1 MENYILDT
9 NIFFN
14 MEEGLNLGEK
24 TEGVIVEMTHIAEN
38 IKRKSKGVFYM
49 PPRIVEEV
57 LSFFE
62 NKTQPFLTKLLS
74 AITIQSPQIDSISF
88 SAQVFYKL
96 IEDIRGRSYRGLRIG
111 EEEIENGARL
121 MLGKK
126 DLDKKDFEITVGKAI
141 RGFRDRYRQ
150 ATRYGFLDSV
160 ADLDLICL
168 AKELN
173 GTIISTDEGVLQWG
187 RLFGVKEMSVS
198 AFGEKMTEFR
208 S

>member
-1 MENYILDT
+1 MNNYVLDT

-14 MEEGLNLGEK
+14 MEEGFNLGAK
-24 TEGVIVEMTHIAEN
+24 TEDVIVEVTHIAE
-38 IKRKSKGVFYM
+38 KLKKTSKGILYM

-62 NKTQPFLTKLLS
+62 DKTQPFLTKFFS
-74 AITIQSPQIDSISF
+74 VITIQSPEIDTISF
-88 SAQVFYKL
+88 SARVFYQL
-96 IEDIRGRSYRGLRIG
+96 VEDIRVRSYQGLRIG
-111 EEEIENGARL
+111 EEEIEKGARL
-121 MLGKK
+121 ILGKGNLNK
-126 DLDKKDFEITVGKAI
+126 MDFEIAIGKAI
-141 RGFRDRYRQ
+141 RGYRERYRQ

-173 GTIISTDEGVLQWG
+173 GTIISTDEGVKQWG
-187 RLFGVKEMSVS
+187 RLFGVKEMPVSV
-198 AFGEKMTEFR
+198 FGEKMKEFR